1 MLAKC
6 CWEDHGNDAG
16 HVGYNGGLHHLYAR
30 LCDRSGTACVKAIYK
45 DTHKDCS
52 AHQSGAHH
60 KRRTCMTVDH
70 LLLKLDR
77 CIVYKKSCR
86 HTEHEREIAWEL
98 IPYKHSDNCD
108 GQADIESEK
117 LRSRILILVLLM
129 LYFFCSVLR
138 SCFHC
143 KLSVQ
148 TCASLFLLNTCK
160 HRMCQAENDSKDLD
174 RDQTAPELSCLHTEN
189 RCCAHGRTGPWHQV

>member
-1 MLAKC
+1 MLSKC
-6 CWEDHGNDAG
+6 GWEDHGNDAC
-16 HVGYNGGLHHLYAR
+16 HVGYNRCLHHLYAR
-30 LCDRSGTACVKAIYK
+30 LCNRSGTACVKAIYK

-60 KRRTCMTVDH
+60 ECRTCMTVDH

-117 LRSRILILVLLM
+117 LRSCVLILVLLM

-148 TCASLFLLNTCK
+148 TGASFFLLNTCK

-189 RCCAHGRTGPWHQV
+189 RCCTHGRTGPWHQV